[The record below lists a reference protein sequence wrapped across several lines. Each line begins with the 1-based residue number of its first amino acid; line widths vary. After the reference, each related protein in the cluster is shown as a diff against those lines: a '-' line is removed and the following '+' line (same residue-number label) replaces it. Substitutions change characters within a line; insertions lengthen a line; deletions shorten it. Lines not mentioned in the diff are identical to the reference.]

1 MTRGL
6 FNRVFIKKNTMERE
20 KIKELLQLVS
30 VIINAVIV
38 YLEQKE
44 NEKA

>member
-1 MTRGL
+1 
-6 FNRVFIKKNTMERE
+6 MERE
-20 KIKELLQLVS
+20 KIKEILQLVS
-30 VIINAVIV
+30 VIVNAVIV